1 MIDKRFRRALDAL
14 HDVPDGATILVS
26 GFGEAGNPTELI
38 HALIEQGARDLTVVN
53 NNAGNGEIGLALL
66 LKEQRVRKI
75 VCSFPRGSHS
85 HVFDELYRA
94 GRIELELVPQGTLA
108 ERIRAAGAGIPAF
121 YTPTG
126 VGTEIARGKETRSF
140 GGRDYLLETALSADF
155 ALIKAE
161 RADRWGNLLYNKA
174 ARNFAPVMAAAA
186 KVTIVQARHVLEPGD
201 LDPETIVTPSI
212 FVDRIVHVPDPVR
225 ESDHLAALDKARPA

>member
-1 MIDKRFRRALDAL
+1 MIDKRFSKAVDAL
-14 HDVPDGATILVS
+14 RDVADGATILIS

-53 NNAGNGEIGLALL
+53 NNAGNGEVGLALL

-85 HVFDELYRA
+85 QVFDELYRA

-174 ARNFAPVMAAAA
+174 ARNFAPVMAMAA

-225 ESDHLAALDKARPA
+225 ESDHLAALDKARVA